1 MYITTNRDRKQ
12 NSFRLHCEL
21 TSIKTGRIHDR
32 TVADGWAGAVMQQGR
47 IHGQYQSRTVG
58 QGRKCVFS
66 HFPTRSPWT
75 DEPTDRRTKPL
86 IELHVR
92 N

>member
-32 TVADGWAGAVMQQGR
+32 TVADGWAGAVMQ
-47 IHGQYQSRTVG
+47 
-58 QGRKCVFS
+58 
-66 HFPTRSPWT
+66 
-75 DEPTDRRTKPL
+75 KPL
-86 IELHVR
+86 VIQKCYLPTNTASSRVACPRLKREHMLQEKGEK
-92 N
+92 NGNS